1 LVLQAHL
8 EQNNQV
14 VEVVLEKLEQPTLEV
29 VEEVLQV
36 ALQRVVQ
43 EL

>member
-1 LVLQAHL
+1 VLQVHL

-14 VEVVLEKLEQPTLEV
+14 VEVELEKLEHVILV
-29 VEEVLQV
+29 VEVEVPQV
-36 ALQRVVQ
+36 ALQMVVQ

>member
-1 LVLQAHL
+1 VLQAHL

-14 VEVVLEKLEQPTLEV
+14 VEVELEKLEHATLEV
-29 VEEVLQV
+29 VVEVLQV
-36 ALQRVVQ
+36 ALQMVVQ